1 MSSKAQADV
10 RSHFGLTGL
19 PFTREI
25 PVDKLY
31 PHPQFKETV
40 RELHG
45 TVEERMSAAIISAAG
60 TGKTV
65 VLRALKASLPEARY
79 RVHYVKLTNLCAR
92 DFCKE
97 LAVAMGCTPAGY
109 FGALVRKVQA
119 RAQALMEQESLRPVI
134 ILDEAH
140 DMRPEV
146 LAILRILTNFEMD
159 SKLVVSIILAGQ
171 PSLKHI
177 LRREELESVTR
188 RLAHYATLR
197 LLSREETRDYVAHR
211 LSVAGANQDIFDHS
225 SLDAIY
231 EMAQGNLRATD
242 RIALKAMEQAFA
254 KGHQVVGFEHV
265 GEAKK
270 KVVPWAA

>member
-10 RSHFGLTGL
+10 RSHFGLRVL

-31 PHPQFKETV
+31 PHPQFKEAV
-40 RELHG
+40 RALHA
-45 TVEERMSAAIISAAG
+45 TVEERMSAAIIGAAG

-65 VLRALKASLPEARY
+65 VLRALKAALPEARY
-79 RVHYVKLTNLCAR
+79 RVHYVKLTNLCVR

-97 LAVAMGCTPAGY
+97 LAVAMGCTPAGH
-109 FGALVRKVQA
+109 FGALVRKVQD
-119 RAQALMEQESLRPVI
+119 RAQTLMEQESLRPVI

-146 LAILRILTNFEMD
+146 LAILRVLTNFEMD
-159 SKLVVSIILAGQ
+159 SRLVVSIILAGQ

-197 LLSREETRDYVAHR
+197 LLSREENRDYVAHR
-211 LSVAGANQDIFDHS
+211 LNIAGTDHALFDNS
-225 SLDAIY
+225 ALDALY
-231 EMAQGNLRATD
+231 EMTQGNLRATD
-242 RIALKAMEQAFA
+242 RVALKAMEQAFG
-254 KGHQVVGFEHV
+254 KDDPVVGFEHV
-265 GEAKK
+265 AAAKPQ
-270 KVVPWAA
+270 VTP